1 MECKVCGRNIAR
13 ETRPFCPE
21 CNAQIALVAEN
32 LLRRAARPLHRPPLA
47 LPSKEIS

>member
-1 MECKVCGRNIAR
+1 MECKVCGENVAKEI
-13 ETRPFCPE
+13 RPFCPE

-32 LLRRAARPLHRPPLA
+32 ILRKATRSLHRTPLV